1 MMRNNRKDRTVPH
14 VHARGIASRCVRR
27 IRVAQWWNMRCS
39 GYKKGIQQQLKLMGE
54 DKPVFA
60 LAAYGLSLT
69 DHYWM
74 QPVSKELC
82 WKNINFLKK
91 FSDELGNL
99 LTDTGKIDVEG
110 HISSFPASSVNGE
123 MKEMGD
129 SRSYP
134 FSYED

>member
-1 MMRNNRKDRTVPH
+1 MCGGGIRACPVVEYGAVPDT
-14 VHARGIASRCVRR
+14 R
-27 IRVAQWWNMRCS
+27 
-39 GYKKGIQQQLKLMGE
+39 KGIQQQLKLLGE
-54 DKPVFA
+54 ETSQSLM

-74 QPVSKELC
+74 QPVSKELY
-82 WKNINFLKK
+82 WKNINFFENE

-99 LTDTGKIDVEG
+99 LTDFLLSPGVFCKWRDE
-110 HISSFPASSVNGE
+110 
-123 MKEMGD
+123 KEMGD